1 VSAHEIEPNNPDVAA
16 ALKQLKKNMEDY
28 KWRTRNLTE
37 FSLKFSKCR
46 KNCSPN
52 ILGNWDEMADP
63 NIRMI
68 KKINYI
74 KFLYTMLQYRTSQN
88 EFLAS

>member
-1 VSAHEIEPNNPDVAA
+1 
-16 ALKQLKKNMEDY
+16 
-28 KWRTRNLTE
+28 
-37 FSLKFSKCR
+37 
-46 KNCSPN
+46 
-52 ILGNWDEMADP
+52 MADP

-88 EFLAS
+88 EF